1 MGLLNTEHHQKL
13 NLPTYPDHKHAGSE
27 DNVIASTAPDLAAV
41 LKEIERLVRLPWVE

>member
-27 DNVIASTAPDLAAV
+27 DNVVISSAPDLAAV
-41 LKEIERLVRLPWVE
+41 LKEIEQLVRLL